1 MILVVFLDEEVKI
14 VSSVVGIV
22 FWDMMDDKM
31 NKENEGLV
39 CQDGFVFCIE
49 LEFVLFFGDQFELSW
64 WFLFWQL
71 VVFFICFVGFGIKF

>member
-39 CQDGFVFCIE
+39 C
-49 LEFVLFFGDQFELSW
+49 
-64 WFLFWQL
+64 
-71 VVFFICFVGFGIKF
+71 